1 MNNLRVILTNQN
13 DLDDL
18 VTSGSIKKADFIKM
32 DIEGAEQQALRGAEK
47 SIRRFK
53 PDMAITVYHSLED
66 FWQIPQYLVSLNLG
80 YVFYLRHFTI
90 HAEETVLFASA
101 RHLKD

>member
-1 MNNLRVILTNQN
+1 MKNSVPIPISDVFRKPSLPQV
-13 DLDDL
+13 
-18 VTSGSIKKADFIKM
+18 DFIKM
-32 DIEGAEQQALRGAEK
+32 DIEGAEQQALRGAEE

-66 FWQIPQYLVSLNLG
+66 FWQIPQYLDSLNLG

-90 HAEETVLFASA
+90 HAEETVLFARS
-101 RHLKD
+101 R

>member
-1 MNNLRVILTNQN
+1 MKNSVPIP
-13 DLDDL
+13 
-18 VTSGSIKKADFIKM
+18 TSDVFRKPSFPKVDFTKI
-32 DIEGAEQQALRGAEK
+32 DIEGAELAALNGAEK

-66 FWQIPQYLVSLNLG
+66 FWQIPQYLDSLNLG

-90 HAEETVLFASA
+90 HAEETVLFASV
-101 RHLKD
+101 R